1 VPATEPA
8 SSATTPLADRP
19 PASLSSNSL
28 PSASLSDPPI
38 ALFLMVNTFETG
50 GSERQFTVLAQNLA
64 PPQFQTHLGCI
75 SRRGP
80 LAHNFPDAPEFP
92 LGGSLYGWQSLRT
105 RLNLARHLRQHRVQ
119 VAHAFDFYTN
129 LTLIPAA
136 RLARVPVVIG
146 SHRQL
151 GDLLTPAQFRAQAAA
166 FRWSDAVV
174 CNSQA
179 AADRLIATGL
189 SPKKIAVIGNALPAE
204 AFIAAPAAL
213 PKRPGALRV
222 GIVARM
228 NHRYKNQSGFLRIAA
243 RIHQRMPN
251 VEFVLVGDGPLRQ
264 ELEQEAA
271 SLGLGASAIFLGDRQ
286 DMPAVLASLD
296 VAVNTSD
303 SESLSNVILEAMAAG
318 LPVVAYEVGG
328 NSELLSPQ
336 RGTLIPAGN
345 EAVFADAVE
354 KLLADSALRQQLG
367 RDALRFAQ
375 ENFSLD
381 RVRQRYAELYV
392 TLLQKKRRVPHPSAY
407 FAEGWEPTPTSPPK
421 GSAAKRLRVS
431 IVAPSLRY
439 VGGQSAQAE
448 LLLRNWRNDPDID
461 ISFVAVDPPL
471 PRVLA
476 WAERIPGL
484 RTILR
489 EPIYFARLRQGLKD
503 VDVAHIFSAAY
514 WSFLLAPAPAWFLAR
529 WFFAKMKTKPRGAKT
544 LINYHSGE
552 ARDHLQRFRSAKFVL
567 SRVDKIV
574 VPSGYLVDVFRE
586 FGLPASAV
594 PNIVDLSQFRYR
606 ERAPLRPHLVC
617 TRGFSRYYSVDVVV
631 RAFAE
636 VKKEY
641 PEAKLDLVGNGPLE
655 RDVRK
660 LVADLNLTGVNFTGV
675 ASRQEIGQYYD
686 QADIFINASW
696 LDNMPLSVIEAFA
709 SGTPVVTT
717 SPECMPYLVEH
728 ERTGLLSPVGD
739 EKALAANVIR
749 LLRDPALAASLAQ
762 NAHHESQKYTW
773 EAVREQW
780 LNTYRGLI

>member
-1 VPATEPA
+1 VPATEPPSLTQTLPA
-8 SSATTPLADRP
+8 EPSGLPDRTI
-19 PASLSSNSL
+19 S
-28 PSASLSDPPI
+28 
-38 ALFLMVNTFETG
+38 LFLMANTFETG
-50 GSERQFTVLAQNLA
+50 GSERQFTVLAQNLI
-64 PPQFQTHLGCI
+64 PPQFQTHVGCV

-80 LAHNFPDAPEFP
+80 LAQHFPDAAQFP

-105 RLNLARHLRQHRVQ
+105 RLNLVRHLRQHRVQ

-151 GDLLTPAQFRAQAAA
+151 GDLMTPAQFRAQAAA
-166 FRWSDAVV
+166 FRWCDAVV

-179 AADRLIATGL
+179 AAARLVATGL
-189 SPKKIAVIGNALPAE
+189 SPRKIAIIGNALPAE
-204 AFIAAPAAL
+204 AFAATPAAL
-213 PKRPGALRV
+213 PKPPGVVRL
-222 GIVARM
+222 GMVARM
-228 NHRYKNQSGFLRIAA
+228 NHRYKNHSGFLRIAQQIRQ
-243 RIHQRMPN
+243 RIPDA
-251 VEFVLVGDGPLRQ
+251 EFVLVGDGPLRQ
-264 ELEQEAA
+264 ELEREAA

-286 DMPAVLASLD
+286 DMSAVLASLD

-318 LPVVAYEVGG
+318 LPVVAYDVGG
-328 NSELLSPQ
+328 NSELLTAE
-336 RGTLIPAGN
+336 RGALISAGN
-345 EAVFADAVE
+345 ETGFADAVE
-354 KLLADSALRQQLG
+354 KFLADSGLRQQLG
-367 RDALRFAQ
+367 ANARQFAQ

-381 RVRQRYAELYV
+381 RVRQRYVELYV
-392 TLLQKKRRVPHPSAY
+392 TLLEKKRVRVSQPSAS
-407 FAEGWEPTPTSPPK
+407 FAEGWETPPK
-421 GSAAKRLRVS
+421 GPPKESPPRRLRVC

-439 VGGQSAQAE
+439 VGGQSAQAD
-448 LLLRNWRNDPDID
+448 LLLRNWQNDPDID
-461 ISFVAVDPPL
+461 ISFLAVDPPL

-476 WAERIPGL
+476 WAEGVTGV

-489 EPIYFARLRQGLKD
+489 EPIYLWRLWRGLKD
-503 VDVAHIFSAAY
+503 VDVAHLFSAAY
-514 WSFLLAPAPAWFLAR
+514 WSFLLAPAPASFVAR
-529 WFFAKMKTKPRGAKT
+529 KRRART

-574 VPSGYLVDVFRE
+574 VPSGYLVDVFRK
-586 FGLPASAV
+586 FRLPAAAV

-606 ERAPLRPHLVC
+606 ERTPLRPHLVC
-617 TRGFSRYYSVDVVV
+617 TRGFSQYYSVDVVV

-641 PEAKLDLVGNGPLE
+641 PEAKLDLVGQGPLE
-655 RDVRK
+655 AEIRK

-675 ASRQEIGQYYD
+675 ASRQEIGRYYD

-696 LDNMPLSVIEAFA
+696 LDNMPLSIIEAFA

-728 ERTGLLSPVGD
+728 ERTGLLSQVGD

-749 LLRDPALAASLAQ
+749 LLRDPALAARLAQ
-762 NAHHESQKYTW
+762 NARDESRNYTW
-773 EAVREQW
+773 ETVREQW
-780 LNTYRGLI
+780 LNTYRGLLKSQ